1 MLKNINYIIFK
12 IKKKL
17 FQSFWTATSKY
28 YSKYNSDSVNLLI
41 TKNREFLNKLG
52 TLLPFDEYKN
62 NDYGIPSKNLKYI
75 NKPIGNFLCNFDFI
89 IILINSLTLSKI
101 KYLEIGVSVMK
112 NFMLINNYFDN
123 NKLVAFDINPIV
135 KKHKNKFIKNNKF
148 SDNLFFSNN
157 EKNELVYYQG
167 DVLNST
173 HTSDFNNYLDFNFN
187 FIYSD
192 ALHTQEGVESEFN
205 SLIKGNLEDKFIIYY
220 DDLDIKWNKF
230 NVEAAVNNIYLDLK
244 NNDPEVKL
252 YTFWIYGWLGSFE
265 NMHKNAIITNYDLEE
280 ILKDIKIRLPFF
292 KKIN

>member
-1 MLKNINYIIFK
+1 MKKKINYIIFK
-12 IKKKL
+12 LKKN
-17 FQSFWTATSKY
+17 FFHFFWVGVSKY
-28 YSKYNSDSVNLLI
+28 YSKYNSDSVNSLI

-52 TLLPFDEYKN
+52 TLLPLDEYKN
-62 NDYGIPSKNLKYI
+62 NDYGIPYKNLKYI

-89 IILINSLTLSKI
+89 IILINSLTLSKVR
-101 KYLEIGVSVMK
+101 YLEIGVSVMK
-112 NFMLINNYFDN
+112 NFMLVNNYFDN

-148 SDNLFFSNN
+148 SNNLFFSNN
-157 EKNELVYYQG
+157 EKNKLVYYQG

-205 SLIKGNLEDKFIIYY
+205 NLIKGNLEDKFIIYY
-220 DDLDIKWNKF
+220 DDLDIKWDEF
-230 NVEAAVNNIYLDLK
+230 NVEAAVKNIYLDLK

-252 YTFWIYGWLGSFE
+252 YTFWIYGWLGKFE

-280 ILKDIKIRLPFF
+280 ILKNIKIRLPFF
-292 KKIN
+292 NKIN